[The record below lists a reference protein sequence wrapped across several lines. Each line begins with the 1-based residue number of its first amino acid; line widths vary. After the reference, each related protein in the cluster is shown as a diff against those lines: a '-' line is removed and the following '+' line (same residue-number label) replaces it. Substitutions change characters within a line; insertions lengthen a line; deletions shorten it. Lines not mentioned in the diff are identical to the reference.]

1 MFMLSAIMLSIVYA
15 KCHCAEWHKCC
26 LSFMLSVIVLSFI
39 VLSVIDA
46 MYRLCCVINA

>member
-1 MFMLSAIMLSIVYA
+1 MLGVIVLRIVYA

-26 LSFMLSVIVLSFI
+26 LSFMLSVNVLSFI

-46 MYRLCCVINA
+46 VYRLCCVMNA